1 MPDFNA
7 GRVNIVMRTKDRPG
21 LLTRAIDDVLA
32 QSYEDWTLTLVNDG
46 GDSARV
52 DSVVSSRADILG
64 DRVEVIHNAH
74 SRGMEAASNQA
85 VRRGQAEFVAIHD
98 DDDTWA
104 PSFLAATVAHLQSH
118 PQSAVAVRTEIVWE
132 RISNDHVEEISRE
145 VFLPQL
151 SSVTLF
157 DLLRFNTCVPISLLI
172 RRSALDAVGLFDESL
187 PVTGDWEC
195 NLRLAAHGGI
205 GFIDGVP
212 LAYWHQR
219 PASTGPLGNSV
230 VDSAGLHRIMDRQV
244 RDRALR
250 GYVGEAGLGLPL
262 YLTRFL
268 DDRFDEV
275 RDSLQSLSSR
285 TNELERQLTHTIDFR
300 VRALLLR
307 LTGRWR
313 PGR

>member
-32 QSYEDWTLTLVNDG
+32 QSYDDWTLTLVNDG

-85 VRRGQAEFVAIHD
+85 VRRGQAE
-98 DDDTWA
+98 
-104 PSFLAATVAHLQSH
+104 SVAHLQSH